1 MSFGPHVSLEQFEIV
16 RTIGVGS
23 FSHVDLARHRPSQR
37 YCVLKIMGKGRLI
50 ELNQQDHVT
59 AEVQILRK
67 IQHPNVVAL
76 HGTFQDNINVYVCLE
91 YLAGGEVFSHLRT
104 LGTFDLDVTRF
115 YASEI
120 LLVFEKLHKNGIVY
134 RDLKPENLVFSS
146 QGHIK
151 FIDFGFAKQ
160 IKDRTYTLCGTP
172 EYLAPEIIKGEGSS
186 FGSDWW
192 AFGVLIYEFLVGQ
205 SPFMDENENE
215 MYQKICKGSVDYPP
229 GLDPVTKSLL
239 DGLLRVDA
247 STRLGCTA
255 IGAEEIKAHPWFHGI
270 DWGKVLAH
278 RYQPPLMPM
287 VEDEGDSSNFAD
299 YSDTSYFQDVLGG
312 KPSNVHFDAF

>member
-1 MSFGPHVSLEQFEIV
+1 MQKFCALKVMSKDRIL
-16 RTIGVGS
+16 
-23 FSHVDLARHRPSQR
+23 
-37 YCVLKIMGKGRLI
+37 

-59 AEVQILRK
+59 AEVEVLRLV
-67 IQHPNVVAL
+67 QHPNVVTL
-76 HGTFQDNINVYVCLE
+76 YGTFQDATNIYVALE

-104 LGTFDLDVTRF
+104 MGAFDLDVTRF

-120 LLVFEKLHKNGIVY
+120 LLVFDELHRKKIVY

-146 QGHIK
+146 DGHIK
-151 FIDFGFAKQ
+151 FVDFGFAKQ

-172 EYLAPEIIKGEGSS
+172 EYLAPEVVRGEGSS
-186 FGSDWW
+186 FCSDWW
-192 AFGVLIYEFLVGQ
+192 AFGVLIYEFLVGE
-205 SPFMDENENE
+205 SPFMDESENA
-215 MYQKICKGSVDYPP
+215 MYQKICKGEVVYPP
-229 GLDPVTKSLL
+229 ELDPVTKSLL
-239 DGLLRVDA
+239 DGLLRIDA

-270 DWGKVLAH
+270 DWGKVYAH

-287 VEDEGDSSNFAD
+287 VENEGDSSNFAD

-312 KPSNVHFDAF
+312 RPINVHFQGF